1 MTNVIIYYL
10 LQQSEGVALRMSR
23 CKQKLTE
30 ESVLYIQ
37 KNSRSTQNMVERPK
51 TMVDQTLTTYR
62 NVNVDPNDG
71 RPDAHDQNYWSM
83 T

>member
-37 KNSRSTQNMVERPK
+37 RALGRPK
-51 TMVDQTLTTYR
+51 PWSNDQK
-62 NVNVDPNDG
+62 
-71 RPDAHDQNYWSM
+71 QWSIKR
-83 T
+83 